1 MSTNGPKPMTNAERQ
16 RAFRAR
22 KAAQAATEV
31 RGLFAHPDDHQAVKD
46 YAAKLAS
53 KRAKA
58 ARAVGPNAQDHRQP
72 AVNRARC
79 TDRAGLSGASIS

>member
-1 MSTNGPKPMTNAERQ
+1 MTEKRPLTNAERQ

-46 YAAKLAS
+46 YAAKFAK

-58 ARAVGPNAQDHRQP
+58 AKAD
-72 AVNRARC
+72 
-79 TDRAGLSGASIS
+79 GA

>member
-1 MSTNGPKPMTNAERQ
+1 MTEATKPMTSAERQ

-31 RGLFAHPDDHQAVKD
+31 RGAFAHPDDLQAVKD
-46 YAAKLAS
+46 YATKLAK

-58 ARAVGPNAQDHRQP
+58 EKAVGA
-72 AVNRARC
+72 
-79 TDRAGLSGASIS
+79 

>member
-1 MSTNGPKPMTNAERQ
+1 MAPDATPPASEAMTNAERQ

-22 KAAQAATEV
+22 KAGQATTEV

-46 YAAKLAS
+46 YAAKLAR

-58 ARAVGPNAQDHRQP
+58 D
-72 AVNRARC
+72 
-79 TDRAGLSGASIS
+79 GA

>member
-1 MSTNGPKPMTNAERQ
+1 MSEDTPKPMTNAERQ

-22 KAAQAATEV
+22 KAAQTATEV

-53 KRAKA
+53 QPAETTAGDSGR
-58 ARAVGPNAQDHRQP
+58 GQDHG
-72 AVNRARC
+72 AVVSSL
-79 TDRAGLSGASIS
+79 AGGKL

>member
-1 MSTNGPKPMTNAERQ
+1 MSDETPKPLTNAERQ

-22 KAAQAATEV
+22 KAAQTSTEV

-46 YAAKLAS
+46 HAAKLAR

-58 ARAVGPNAQDHRQP
+58 VGA
-72 AVNRARC
+72 
-79 TDRAGLSGASIS
+79 